1 MFSLSEQVVPELLR
15 TNLAGVVLML
25 KAMGVNDVLTFP
37 FIDKPST
44 EGLLRSLELLYS
56 LGALDDKG
64 ELNKIGRQMS
74 KFPLEPMACKC
85 IIESRKQKCTEE
97 IVAIFSMLSTENV
110 FVGKSIQVAKHKT
123 GDHMTLLNL
132 YLDYSKVFRNGKKNW
147 CKSHG
152 VSFRAMNKAE
162 KIKEQL
168 SRSVGYI
175 EDWEDIEDE
184 EEKEKENKSVRI
196 RKALTAGFFMN
207 AAKKEQFSD
216 GGGSNSSF
224 MTLIGGNRL
233 SVHPSS
239 TMFHNILSRENQ
251 QTLKEA
257 IDFLLLHHLQRI
269 NTNEQ
274 VVCEKRLS
282 HRGRV
287 AV

>member
-1 MFSLSEQVVPELLR
+1 
-15 TNLAGVVLML
+15 
-25 KAMGVNDVLTFP
+25 
-37 FIDKPST
+37 
-44 EGLLRSLELLYS
+44 
-56 LGALDDKG
+56 
-64 ELNKIGRQMS
+64 
-74 KFPLEPMACKC
+74 
-85 IIESRKQKCTEE
+85 
-97 IVAIFSMLSTENV
+97 
-110 FVGKSIQVAKHKT
+110 
-123 GDHMTLLNL
+123 
-132 YLDYSKVFRNGKKNW
+132 
-147 CKSHG
+147 
-152 VSFRAMNKAE
+152 MNKAE

-239 TMFHNILSRENQ
+239 TMFHNISSRENQ

-257 IDFLLLHHLQRI
+257 IGISHSYIIFNELIR
-269 NTNEQ
+269 TNKLYARNVSVIEG
-274 VVCEKRLS
+274 EWLS
-282 HRGRV
+282 EFGARVFGRQ
-287 AV
+287 